1 MRTLAFIMLICLAPA
16 ALAQEAIESPGGD
29 ALRAEFQQI
38 DRNRDGYIS
47 RIEALA
53 NVEVQKRFATF
64 DADKDGRISEAE
76 FAAIKDDVAKQALL
90 DAAITAKVKAALL
103 AERGIPSLAIS
114 VETYEGAV
122 MLTGLVRT
130 PDIVS
135 RAGRV
140 SAGVSGVRTVHN
152 NIAVK

>member
-1 MRTLAFIMLICLAPA
+1 MLICVIPV

-29 ALRAEFQQI
+29 PRRAEFQSL

-47 RIEALA
+47 RVEALA
-53 NVEVQKRFATF
+53 NAEVQKRFAAF
-64 DADKDGRISEAE
+64 DTDKDGRISEAE
-76 FAAIKDDVAKQALL
+76 FAAIKDDVARQALL

-122 MLTGLVRT
+122 MLSGLVRS